1 MHIKVRKETTK
12 EGRTPSSPVLFS
24 NLKKKERKMTRQKTT
39 TLHKT
44 PKPRASDTYQKN
56 RKSKTH
62 ENENTG
68 IVTSGVTTAVTLPA
82 LLLQANVVLSCD
94 LK

>member
-62 ENENTG
+62 ENENKRNKKVG
-68 IVTSGVTTAVTLPA
+68 AVKRR
-82 LLLQANVVLSCD
+82 VEMIYLS
-94 LK
+94 

>member
-39 TLHKT
+39 ALHKT
-44 PKPRASDTYQKN
+44 PKPRASDT
-56 RKSKTH
+56 
-62 ENENTG
+62 
-68 IVTSGVTTAVTLPA
+68 
-82 LLLQANVVLSCD
+82 
-94 LK
+94 